1 MIDQKVATR
10 KMIDRCKALNK
21 KVLAWTVDNPEM
33 VLPLLD
39 RGVDGIITDNP
50 PIIAAR
56 LNEIRGLSSVQR
68 LILRARNALAD

>member
-1 MIDQKVATR
+1 
-10 KMIDRCKALNK
+10 
-21 KVLAWTVDNPEM
+21 VLAWTVDNPEM

-56 LNEIRGLSSVQR
+56 LNEIRGLNSVQR